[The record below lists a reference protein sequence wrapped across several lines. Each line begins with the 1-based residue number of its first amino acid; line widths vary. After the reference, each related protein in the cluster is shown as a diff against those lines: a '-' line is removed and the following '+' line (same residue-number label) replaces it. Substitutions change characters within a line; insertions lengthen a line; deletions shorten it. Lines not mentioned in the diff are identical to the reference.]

1 MTNQPLAGLLAN
13 QGIAI
18 TRPVDQ
24 AKKLNALISAQGG
37 TPISFSLIEITALD
51 DYRIFNQAI
60 APLES
65 FDWAI
70 FISSNAVQNAMPRII
85 KQFGSIPKNL
95 KFAAIGPVTAAE
107 LVKFGVDYVL
117 TPEGRFAPE
126 RFDSEA
132 LLALPE
138 MQAVSGQ
145 NIMLF
150 RGIGGRDL
158 LADSL
163 TERGAKVTFAESYQ
177 RINPQTSCSMLEQLW
192 RKQQLHAIVVTSSE
206 AMRYLL
212 QMAGDEIWLKSC
224 VICVNHARVAEPA
237 LALGLQIEVA
247 KASGDEAMLALLLE
261 SLTLTQ

>member
-1 MTNQPLAGLLAN
+1 MTNQPLTGLLAN

-37 TPISFSLIEITALD
+37 TPISFALIEITALD
-51 DYRIFNQAI
+51 DYSTFNQAI
-60 APLES
+60 AALEL

-138 MQAVSGQ
+138 MQAVSDQ

-177 RINPQTSCSMLEQLW
+177 RINPQANCLMLEQLW
-192 RKQQLHAIVVTSSE
+192 QKQQLHAIVVTSSE

-212 QMAGDEIWLKSC
+212 QMAGNADWLKHI

-237 LALGLQIEVA
+237 LILGLQVKVA
-247 KASGDEAMLALLLE
+247 EALGDVAMLECLIA
-261 SLTLTQ
+261 SAT